1 LEPKFDREAIFRKL
15 LDGSCSPEEVDW
27 LMAILS
33 AEELDPLLA
42 NFMQEQLA
50 AGVQADAVPPA
61 VQERLHHRL
70 QHILD
75 SEDEVVQPRRIVFRS
90 VFWRAVAALLILLAG
105 TGGYF
110 ALIRKSSSATTHPTV
125 QTVQNDIAPGGNRAI
140 LTLSGGQKILLDST
154 ANGALTRQGG
164 SLVEKQNGQLSYTA
178 GDEKYTTGDQKVETG
193 KAPMYNTLSI
203 PRGGQYRL
211 ILPDGTKVWLDAES
225 SITYPTAFAGKIREV
240 TVMGQAYLEVVHNPK
255 IPFRVIVNGVGI
267 TDIGTQFNIYAYK
280 DDPMTRITLVDGA
293 VSVRKGNIN
302 MLLHPGEQAASLN
315 SENLQ
320 KIKVMDMDAV
330 IAWKNGIFHFNH
342 TTLPLVLQQLSRWYN
357 MEVEYDGTPP
367 VMKFSGELGRNLS
380 LAQLLTL
387 LGKTGLR
394 FRIENQKLTI
404 IGEK

>member
-42 NFMQEQLA
+42 NFMQDQLA
-50 AGVQADAVPPA
+50 AQAQADVVTPA
-61 VQERLHHRL
+61 VRERLHHRL
-70 QHILD
+70 QHILA
-75 SEDEVVQPRRIVFRS
+75 SEDEVVQPRHTVFRP
-90 VFWRAVAALLILLAG
+90 VLWRAVAALLILLAG

-110 ALIRKSSSATTHPTV
+110 ALIRKSSSVTTHPAAL
-125 QTVQNDIAPGGNRAI
+125 TVQNDIAPGGNRAI
-140 LTLSGGQKILLDST
+140 LTLSGGQNILLDSA
-154 ANGALTRQGG
+154 ANGTLTRQGRA
-164 SLVEKQNGQLSYTA
+164 LVEKQNGQLSYTA
-178 GDEKYTTGDQKVETG
+178 GDQKGETG

-240 TVMGQAYLEVVHNPK
+240 TIMGQAYLDVVHNPK

-267 TDIGTQFNIYAYK
+267 TDIGTQFNICAYK

-293 VSVRKGNIN
+293 VSVRKGNTK

-315 SENLQ
+315 SEELQ
-320 KIKVMDMDAV
+320 KIKVMDIDAV

-342 TTLPLVLQQLSRWYN
+342 TTLPMVLQQLSRWYN
-357 MEVEYDGTPP
+357 MQVEYEGKPP

-387 LGKTGLR
+387 LGKTGLH